1 MIFLKSEPVRQIFKL
16 NLSASF
22 LMKLSSR
29 FDNLLWCC
37 RFHFPF
43 CEYSISSLPFLHFS
57 SFSSYTFCFYDI
69 ESSSKQ
75 KLYST
80 AMAIPAAVNKP
91 NFKVI
96 KTHTHTH
103 THTYIYTHTHTHTVQ
118 TPSYPCF
125 YFRFWVS
132 CCSPFLSQP
141 EERFSLSQTL
151 WERKRG

>member
-57 SFSSYTFCFYDI
+57 SFLSYTFCFYDI

-103 THTYIYTHTHTHTVQ
+103 THIYTHTYTHTLPHGMTQSQTHTHTYTQTHTHTHTRAYRLHFKII
-118 TPSYPCF
+118 SY
-125 YFRFWVS
+125 
-132 CCSPFLSQP
+132 
-141 EERFSLSQTL
+141 
-151 WERKRG
+151 